1 MLYPLFL
8 GAYTRS
14 AQASYAKKIL
24 GDMIE
29 FDAAHVVPTDR
40 TWSKKALALIDMKLG
55 SITGKPG
62 EGLKRAVLQTTKQE
76 IQAFKLSRTIGDALR
91 FFDNERIDVNK
102 IISLQSDKIETK
114 EIVDRIAHSIFD
126 VRYIKG
132 VLWLYSCGIAKDL
145 VPPNAHILNFLND
158 CGYPGFAYSRD
169 HPREDW
175 DVFGSA
181 CNYMEDVAK
190 KVSDEL
196 KQTVTPKQAQFAV
209 WYLQTSRGLLDKRK
223 NQLTPRLLL
232 EFLSFENWSIT
243 QLNDKLDDV
252 EALETVTKD
261 LKAFLKSNSLL

>member
-1 MLYPLFL
+1 MPDGFSYLVRRVIEKWDWDQLPTSTEKIWDALLYPLFL
-8 GAYTRS
+8 WAYTRS

-40 TWSKKALALIDMKLG
+40 TLSKKALALIDMELG

-76 IQAFKLSRTIGDALR
+76 IRAFKLSRTIVDALR
-91 FFDNERIDVNK
+91 FFGNERIDVNK
-102 IISLQSDKIETK
+102 IVSLQSDKIETK
-114 EIVDRIAHSIFD
+114 EIVDRIAHSIFE

-169 HPREDW
+169 HLERTGMCLDPLAITW
-175 DVFGSA
+175 K
-181 CNYMEDVAK
+181 MWQK
-190 KVSDEL
+190 K
-196 KQTVTPKQAQFAV
+196 
-209 WYLQTSRGLLDKRK
+209 
-223 NQLTPRLLL
+223 
-232 EFLSFENWSIT
+232 
-243 QLNDKLDDV
+243 
-252 EALETVTKD
+252 
-261 LKAFLKSNSLL
+261 